1 MKHNSAVQKKWSLFL
16 FNIYSNSY
24 ETVNEIAKQY
34 TTDAKYF
41 SDGNLQI
48 PNGIDLFLND
58 VPTIF
63 SSVLN
68 SDDLKTID
76 YISNRKNR
84 LTTNPEYNILLGTT
98 YINEMLI
105 KFKNALPLAL
115 AAYNAGPNRVK
126 IWIKRYGD
134 PRKKEISYVNWIESI
149 PITET
154 RFYVQKV
161 LSNLRIYQ
169 KKYNLSLYN

>member
-1 MKHNSAVQKKWSLFL
+1 MLDD
-16 FNIYSNSY
+16 Y
-24 ETVNEIAKQY
+24 
-34 TTDAKYF
+34 
-41 SDGNLQI
+41 
-48 PNGIDLFLND
+48 NGVFPFAI
-58 VPTIF
+58 
-63 SSVLN
+63 
-68 SDDLKTID
+68 
-76 YISNRKNR
+76 
-84 LTTNPEYNILLGTT
+84 
-98 YINEMLI
+98 
-105 KFKNALPLAL
+105 